1 MLKKLKMEAD
11 TYGVVQKTI
20 LWIALGVIIS
30 WSYYHAFVEQYPDG
44 GDAELLIWVL
54 TNHHYILL
62 LLPILLLAFTSAR
75 AGEARRYPVLLR
87 CGTRIKAQE
96 ARLGARGLFALF
108 MVLSQMLML
117 FVAGSGLPA
126 RGNLFPQAEN
136 VDGIIVCQCLNIV
149 CYLMFMLLLRE
160 IFQNLFR
167 NTALELF
174 FTMLIP
180 IFTRGAVLAQNT
192 KMVLI
197 SPWGSIAYSMA
208 YNLPE
213 FHTVNEL
220 GIIVEIERSDYRF
233 YWQYWLAVLVVS
245 AVVAVLLERNRDYV
259 FEQNRRSM

>member
-11 TYGVVQKTI
+11 TYRVMQKTI
-20 LWIALGVIIS
+20 LWIALGAIIS
-30 WSYYHAFVEQYPDG
+30 WSYFREFVEEYPDG
-44 GDAELLIWVL
+44 GGAELIIWVL
-54 TNHHYILL
+54 ANHNYILVF
-62 LLPILLLAFTSAR
+62 LPILLLAFTSAR

-87 CGTRIKAQE
+87 CGTRIKAQK

-108 MVLSQMLML
+108 MVMSQVLML
-117 FVAGSGLPA
+117 IVAGSGFPA

-136 VDGIIVCQCLNIV
+136 VDRIIACQCLNIV

-180 IFTRGAVLAQNT
+180 IFTRAAVLAQNT
-192 KMVLI
+192 RMVLI
-197 SPWGSIAYSMA
+197 SPWGNIAYTLV

-213 FHTVNEL
+213 LQTANGL
-220 GIIVEIERSDYRF
+220 GILVEEERSGYRF
-233 YWQYWLAVLVVS
+233 YWQYWLAVLAVS
-245 AVVAVLLERNRDYV
+245 VILAVLLERNRDYV